1 MMLLFFG
8 LPFLFIGVA
17 LLAHAA
23 ESLDSVRMN
32 WNQYRCNPMYMP
44 FAGMIRED
52 TTTTQNFYQCMN
64 LFGNEVLKVPL
75 DGLGAGFKLVGSSL
89 SELVAPIPLFR
100 ALFGRIRKFMLGFA
114 ATTFSKIASSSSV
127 FIHYLIKIRDMLK
140 RFVGQGYVA
149 SYLTYTLVSFLE
161 SFVVLFIAILKA
173 FIGIMLAIS
182 VILAL
187 FQPELLA
194 IVLVLAS
201 LLAAAGA

>member
-1 MMLLFFG
+1 MWLFFG
-8 LPFLFIGVA
+8 LPLLFIGVA
-17 LLAHAA
+17 LLAHAS

-44 FAGMIRED
+44 FAGLIRED

-75 DGLGAGFKLVGSSL
+75 DGIGSMFKLVGSSL
-89 SELVAPIPLFR
+89 AELTAPIPLFR
-100 ALFGRIRKFMLGFA
+100 ALFGRIRKFMLSFA
-114 ATTFSKIASSSSV
+114 AATFSKIASSSSV
-127 FIHYLIKIRDMLK
+127 FIHYLIKIRDVLK
-140 RFVGQGYVA
+140 RFVGQGYIA
-149 SYLTYTLVSFLE
+149 SYLVYTLVSFLE
-161 SFVVLFIAILKA
+161 SFVVLFISILKA

-182 VILAL
+182 IILAL

-201 LLAAAGA
+201 LLAASGA

>member
-1 MMLLFFG
+1 MWLFFA
-8 LPFLFIGVA
+8 LPFLFLGIV
-17 LLAHAA
+17 LVAHAA

-44 FAGMIRED
+44 FAGFIRDD
-52 TTTTQNFYQCMN
+52 TTTSQNFYQCMN

-75 DGLGAGFKLVGSSL
+75 DGLGGMFKLVGSSL
-89 SELVAPIPLFR
+89 AELTAPIPLFR
-100 ALFGRIRKFMLGFA
+100 ALFGRIRKFMLSFG

-127 FIHYLIKIRDMLK
+127 FIHYLIKIRDVLK
-140 RFVGQGYVA
+140 RFVGQGYIA
-149 SYLTYTLVSFLE
+149 SYLTYTIVSFLE
-161 SFVVLFIAILKA
+161 SFVVLFISILKA

-182 VILAL
+182 IVLAL

-201 LLAAAGA
+201 MLAASGA

>member
-1 MMLLFFG
+1 MWLFFG
-8 LPFLFIGVA
+8 LPLLFIGFA
-17 LLAHAA
+17 LLAHAS

-44 FAGMIRED
+44 FAGLIRDD

-75 DGLGAGFKLVGSSL
+75 DGLGSMFSLVGSSL
-89 SELVAPIPLFR
+89 AELTAPIGLFR
-100 ALFGRIRKFMLGFA
+100 ALFGRIRKFMLSFGA
-114 ATTFSKIASSSSV
+114 ATFSKVASTSSV
-127 FIHYLIKIRDMLK
+127 FIHYLIKIRDVLK
-140 RFVGQGYVA
+140 RFVGQGYIA
-149 SYLTYTLVSFLE
+149 SYLVYVLVSFLE

-182 VILAL
+182 IILAL

-194 IVLVLAS
+194 IVLVIAS

>member
-1 MMLLFFG
+1 MWLFFG
-8 LPFLFIGVA
+8 LPLLFIGVA
-17 LLAHAA
+17 LLVHAS

-32 WNQYRCNPMYMP
+32 WNEYRCNPMYMP
-44 FAGMIRED
+44 FAGLIRDD
-52 TTTTQNFYQCMN
+52 TTTSQNFYQCMN

-75 DGLGAGFKLVGSSL
+75 DGLGYMFKLVGSSL
-89 SELVAPIPLFR
+89 TELTAPIPLFR
-100 ALFGRIRKFMLGFA
+100 ALFGRIRKFMLSFGA
-114 ATTFSKIASSSSV
+114 ATFSKIASSSSI

-140 RFVGQGYVA
+140 RFVGQGYIA
-149 SYLTYTLVSFLE
+149 SYLVYILVSFIE
-161 SFVVLFIAILKA
+161 SFVILFISILKA

-182 VILAL
+182 IVLAL

>member
-1 MMLLFFG
+1 MWLFFG
-8 LPFLFIGVA
+8 LPLLFIGIA
-17 LLAHAA
+17 LLAHAS

-44 FAGMIRED
+44 FAGLIRDD

-75 DGLGAGFKLVGSSL
+75 DGIGLMFRLVSSSL
-89 SELVAPIPLFR
+89 AELTAPIPLLR
-100 ALFGRIRKFMLGFA
+100 ALFGRIRKFMLSFGA
-114 ATTFSKIASSSSV
+114 ATFSKIASSSSV

-140 RFVGQGYVA
+140 RFVGQGYIA
-149 SYLTYTLVSFLE
+149 SYLVYILVSFIE
-161 SFVVLFIAILKA
+161 SFVVLFISILKA
-173 FIGIMLAIS
+173 FVGIMLAIS
-182 VILAL
+182 IVLAL